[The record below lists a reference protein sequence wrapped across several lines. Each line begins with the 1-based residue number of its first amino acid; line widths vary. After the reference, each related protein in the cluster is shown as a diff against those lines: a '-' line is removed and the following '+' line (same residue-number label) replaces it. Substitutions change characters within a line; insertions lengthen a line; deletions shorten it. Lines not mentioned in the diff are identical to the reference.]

1 MSFWDRRYD
10 VPDYVYGTEPNAFLV
25 SKRHL
30 LRPGM
35 TALAVADGEGRNG
48 VWLAEQGLD
57 VLAVD
62 GSPVAIEK
70 ARALAAARGVVLR
83 FEVAD
88 LLAWAWP
95 TAGFD
100 LVVAI
105 FIHFMP
111 EVRARMHAAMV
122 QALKPGGLL
131 IMENFTP
138 RQLEY
143 GTGGPPVREM
153 LCTPEML
160 RADFRGT
167 EILELEET
175 VTALREGRYHCGP
188 AAVVRLVL
196 RRPDGGRA
204 RPMPEHATGR

>member
-35 TALAVADGEGRNG
+35 RVLAVADGEGRNG
-48 VWLAEQGLD
+48 VWLAAQGLD

-62 GSPVAIEK
+62 GSPVAVEK
-70 ARALAAARGVVLR
+70 ARRLADARGVALH

-88 LLAWAWP
+88 LLGWP
-95 TAGFD
+95 WPRAQFD
-100 LVVAI
+100 IVVAI
-105 FIHFMP
+105 FIHFGP
-111 EVRARMHAAMV
+111 QDRPRIHRAMA

-131 IMENFTP
+131 IMECFTP

-153 LCTPEML
+153 LYTPETL
-160 RADFRGT
+160 RADFRGM

-175 VTALREGRYHCGP
+175 VTELREGLYHQGR
-188 AAVVRLVL
+188 AAVARLVL
-196 RRPDGGRA
+196 ERPKK
-204 RPMPEHATGR
+204 MPPG